1 MLRVRLLL
9 VRLYRLVSHLPSR
22 AFAFTCNRATA
33 ELATIKSDSNKLH
46 TFNPIITAHRSHTT
60 PHS

>member
-1 MLRVRLLL
+1 MLSVRLLL

-33 ELATIKSDSNKLH
+33 KLSTDKSDSNEVR
-46 TFNPIITAHRSHTT
+46 TFNSIIATHHSHTT
-60 PHS
+60 PQS